1 MTAPTTDAAAP
12 KFRLTDSTLRDG
24 SHAVAHQYTEQ
35 QVLDIVAGLDRA
47 GVPVIEVS
55 HGDGLGGSS
64 FNYGFSGTDEMTLIK
79 RAVETAQQAK
89 IACLLLP
96 GIGVAED
103 LKAIKDVGVQV
114 ARIATHCTE
123 ADIAEQHIGMAKE
136 LGMEAVGFLMMAH
149 MADPDELLRQAKI
162 MQDSGADIVY
172 CVDSAGAL
180 TTKTMSQRI
189 ETLVQ
194 GLDVAVGV
202 HAHENLSLSVANSL
216 AALEHGALHV
226 DACTAGSGA
235 GAGNCPTEVFV
246 AVCDRMGLAT
256 GVDTMT
262 MVDVAEEV
270 VRPAMNRPQMVDR
283 AALILGYAGVYG
295 SFMLHSERAAKRYGV
310 SQAEILIELGK
321 RGVVGGQEDMIIDV
335 ALELAAKK

>member
-1 MTAPTTDAAAP
+1 VSAPATAAKPA
-12 KFRLTDSTLRDG
+12 FRLTDSTLRDG

-35 QVLDIVAGLDRA
+35 QAIDIVAGLDRA

-64 FNYGFSGTDEMTLIK
+64 FNYGFSGTDEMKLIT
-79 RAVETAQQAK
+79 RAVETATQAK

-96 GIGVAED
+96 GIGVADD
-103 LKAIKDVGVQV
+103 LKAIKDAGVQV

-149 MADPDELLRQAKI
+149 MTSPDELLRQALI
-162 MQDSGADIVY
+162 MQESGADVVY

-180 TTKTMSQRI
+180 TTKTVTERVDA
-189 ETLVQ
+189 LVG
-194 GLDVAVGV
+194 GLDVPVGL

-216 AALEHGALHV
+216 TALDHGALHI
-226 DACTAGSGA
+226 DACTGGAGA

-246 AVCDRMGLAT
+246 AVCDRMGVAT

-310 SQAEILIELGK
+310 SQAQILIELGR

-335 ALELAAKK
+335 ALELAANK